1 MEEALRACGILD
13 GKAPTKAVK
22 DPAVAVLK
30 RDDIDLIVRATLL
43 FLR

>member
-1 MEEALRACGILD
+1 MEEALRACGVLD
-13 GKAPTKAVK
+13 KAPTKAVK

-30 RDDIDLIVRATLL
+30 RDDIDLIVRPMLL